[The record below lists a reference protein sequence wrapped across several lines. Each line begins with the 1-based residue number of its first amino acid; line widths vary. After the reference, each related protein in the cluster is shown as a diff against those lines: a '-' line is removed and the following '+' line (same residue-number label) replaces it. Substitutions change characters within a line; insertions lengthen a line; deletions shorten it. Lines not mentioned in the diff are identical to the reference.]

1 MPQLTNPILPGFN
14 ADPSILRVGQDYY
27 IATSTFEWY
36 PGVQIHHSRDLANW
50 DLVVRPLTRKAQLDM
65 RGDPDSCGVWAP
77 CLTHDG
83 EKFWLVYTDVK
94 RKDGSFKDTHNYI
107 VTADKVEGPWSDPWF
122 VNSSGFDPS
131 LFHDE
136 EGGRKWI
143 VNMLWDHRRRPRA
156 FAGIRLQEWDAE
168 SGRLVGER
176 KTIFL
181 GSELDLVEAPHL
193 YKRNGWFYLLT
204 AEGGTGYEHAC
215 TLARSR
221 EIWGPY
227 EMHPETHV
235 LTSKDNIHAA
245 LQRAGHGD
253 IVDTPEGKT
262 YLVYLT
268 GRPTTQ
274 FRRCVLGRECGLQEA
289 YWKDDWLYVK
299 NGPVPSLHVEV
310 PGTRDEAKY
319 WAEQRYSFEKELHK
333 DFQWLRTPES
343 ERIFAVQDGKLTLFG
358 RESVGS
364 WFEQALVAR
373 RQTHFSYDA
382 ETVIDFSPEDERQF
396 AGPNAEVAGR
406 EGSEQSKAKSEAV
419 EDVSMSDVTPD
430 EQTNERANPGP
441 RIGEPAR
448 PPDATP
454 SKLPIWSQHS
464 TEPPAPPPWPSHS
477 SPTMPQD
484 IPLPSAHAHPHKPAN
499 LHLPMPPPQA
509 NPFAAAVASQVPG
522 PGDNNNITHSLLA
535 QSPGSLP
542 FTTPAAAPLF
552 SPAVT
557 AAVGGAP
564 SPARKKMSL
573 SDYTKRTKAKDREP
587 GDGFVGGGGG
597 GGFGGGGRESSP
609 ASVVS
614 ASGGVAG
621 VVPGLLHSSESQ
633 VGGSQAVE
641 VEGEDVRMEDVGP
654 SS

>member
-1 MPQLTNPILPGFN
+1 LDTIGNSQPTTVKPGNRKRMPQLTNPILPGFN

-36 PGVQIHHSRDLANW
+36 PGVQIHHSQDLANW
-50 DLVVRPLTRKAQLDM
+50 DLLVRPLSRKSQLDM
-65 RGDPDSCGVWAP
+65 RGNPDSCGVWAP

-107 VTADKVEGPWSDPWF
+107 VTAEKIEGPWSDPVF

-131 LFHDE
+131 LFHDL
-136 EGGRKWI
+136 EGGRKWF

-156 FAGIRLQEWDAE
+156 FAGIRLQEWDAKA
-168 SGRLVGER
+168 GKLVGER
-176 KTIFL
+176 KTVFF

-193 YKRNGWFYLLT
+193 YRRNGWYYLLT

-262 YLVYLT
+262 YLVHLT

-274 FRRCVLGRECGLQEA
+274 MRRCPLGRECGLQEA

-343 ERIFAVQDGKLTLFG
+343 DRIFAVQDGKLTLFG
-358 RESVGS
+358 RESIGS

-382 ETVIDFSPEDERQF
+382 ETVVDFSPEDERQF
-396 AGPNAEVAGR
+396 AGLTAYYCRYNFYYLTVSGTADGKR
-406 EGSEQSKAKSEAV
+406 ELLLLTSEASYPDGDLNLPLAAPV
-419 EDVSMSDVTPD
+419 EIPSEGKVKLALSIRGPTLQYYYALEGEELKKIGPVYDASILSD
-430 EQTNERANPGP
+430 ECGGHRAHGSFTGAFVGMAASDLNGTAL
-441 RIGEPAR
+441 PAKFDYFVYR
-448 PPDATP
+448 PEH
-454 SKLPIWSQHS
+454 SKL
-464 TEPPAPPPWPSHS
+464 
-477 SPTMPQD
+477 
-484 IPLPSAHAHPHKPAN
+484 
-499 LHLPMPPPQA
+499 
-509 NPFAAAVASQVPG
+509 
-522 PGDNNNITHSLLA
+522 
-535 QSPGSLP
+535 
-542 FTTPAAAPLF
+542 
-552 SPAVT
+552 
-557 AAVGGAP
+557 
-564 SPARKKMSL
+564 
-573 SDYTKRTKAKDREP
+573 DRY
-587 GDGFVGGGGG
+587 
-597 GGFGGGGRESSP
+597 
-609 ASVVS
+609 
-614 ASGGVAG
+614 
-621 VVPGLLHSSESQ
+621 
-633 VGGSQAVE
+633 E
-641 VEGEDVRMEDVGP
+641 VHTQ
-654 SS
+654 